1 MNLDSSFCFFKP
13 SLEIFRFAMTPLNS
27 SPRLL
32 SFCFKLVL
40 VLLLAYLL
48 VSGFYMWMIGG
59 TAIYVSSAVLLAITA
74 YTFKIGKYQKLC
86 SVLNVLMSAAAL
98 YFSTAHLFFSPV
110 QFFIFLPALFF
121 AVLAFISQ
129 NKTRSLYKLLIF
141 ISLLIWC
148 SIHFTQLEQLK
159 AYYKTQHTGESW
171 QQFGAL

>member
-1 MNLDSSFCFFKP
+1 
-13 SLEIFRFAMTPLNS
+13 MTPLNS

-48 VSGFYMWMIGG
+48 ISGFYMWMIGG
-59 TAIYVSSAVLLAITA
+59 TAIYVSSALILAITA
-74 YTFKIGKYQKLC
+74 YAFKLGRYQKLC
-86 SVLNVLMSAAAL
+86 CVLNVLMSAAAL

-121 AVLAFISQ
+121 VLLAFTPPD
-129 NKTRSLYKLLIF
+129 KTHNVYKLLIF
-141 ISLLIWC
+141 ISLLIW
-148 SIHFTQLEQLK
+148 SGIHFTQLEQLK

>member
-1 MNLDSSFCFFKP
+1 
-13 SLEIFRFAMTPLNS
+13 MTPLNS

-74 YTFKIGKYQKLC
+74 YTTFKLGKYQKLC
-86 SVLNVLMSAAAL
+86 SILNVLMSAAAL

-110 QFFIFLPALFF
+110 QFFIFVPALFF

-129 NKTRSLYKLLIF
+129 NKTRSLCKLLLF

-148 SIHFTQLEQLK
+148 SIHFTQLEQLQ

>member
-1 MNLDSSFCFFKP
+1 
-13 SLEIFRFAMTPLNS
+13 MTPLNS

-48 VSGFYMWMIGG
+48 LSGFYMWIIGG

-74 YTFKIGKYQKLC
+74 YAFKFGKYQKLC
-86 SVLNVLMSAAAL
+86 AVLNVLMSALAL
-98 YFSTAHLFFSPV
+98 YFSTAHLFFSPI

-121 AVLAFISQ
+121 VMLAFTRLS
-129 NKTRSLYKLLIF
+129 KARSLSKVLIF
-141 ISLLIWC
+141 ISLLVW
-148 SIHFTQLEQLK
+148 SGVHFTQLEQLR

-171 QQFGAL
+171 QQYGAL

>member
-1 MNLDSSFCFFKP
+1 
-13 SLEIFRFAMTPLNS
+13 MTPLNS

-74 YTFKIGKYQKLC
+74 YTFKLGKYQKLC
-86 SVLNVLMSAAAL
+86 SVLNVLMSATAL
-98 YFSTAHLFFSPV
+98 YFSTAHLFFSPI
-110 QFFIFLPALFF
+110 QLFIFLPALFF
-121 AVLAFISQ
+121 AVLAFIYQ
-129 NKTRSLYKLLIF
+129 NKTRSLCKLLLL

-148 SIHFTQLEQLK
+148 SIHFTQLEQLQ
-159 AYYKTQHTGESW
+159 AYYQTQHTGESW

>member
-1 MNLDSSFCFFKP
+1 
-13 SLEIFRFAMTPLNS
+13 MTPLNS
-27 SPRLL
+27 SSRLL

-74 YTFKIGKYQKLC
+74 YTFQLSKYQKLC
-86 SVLNVLMSAAAL
+86 AVLNLLISATTL

-121 AVLAFISQ
+121 VMLAFARF
-129 NKTRSLYKLLIF
+129 NKVRSLSKVLLF
-141 ISLLIWC
+141 ISLLIW
-148 SIHFTQLEQLK
+148 SGVHFTQLKQLQ

-171 QQFGAL
+171 QQYGAL

>member
-1 MNLDSSFCFFKP
+1 
-13 SLEIFRFAMTPLNS
+13 MTPLNS
-27 SPRLL
+27 SSSLL

-59 TAIYVSSAVLLAITA
+59 TSIYVNSAVLLTITA
-74 YTFKIGKYQKLC
+74 YTFKLGKYQKLC
-86 SVLNVLMSAAAL
+86 SVLNLLISAVAL

-121 AVLAFISQ
+121 VLLAFARLEKVRVLSKI
-129 NKTRSLYKLLIF
+129 LILL
-141 ISLLIWC
+141 SLLIWC
-148 SIHFTQLEQLK
+148 SIHFTQLQQLQ

-171 QQFGAL
+171 QQYGAL

>member
-1 MNLDSSFCFFKP
+1 
-13 SLEIFRFAMTPLNS
+13 MTLLNS

-59 TAIYVSSAVLLAITA
+59 TAIYLSSALLLALTA
-74 YTFKIGKYQKLC
+74 YAFKLGKYQKLC
-86 SVLNVLMSAAAL
+86 SVLNVLMSAVAL

-121 AVLAFISQ
+121 VLLAFAYLE
-129 NKTRSLYKLLIF
+129 KVCSLSKVLIF
-141 ISLLIWC
+141 ISLLIW
-148 SIHFTQLEQLK
+148 SGIHFTQLKQLN

-171 QQFGAL
+171 QQYGAL

>member
-1 MNLDSSFCFFKP
+1 
-13 SLEIFRFAMTPLNS
+13 MTPLNS
-27 SPRLL
+27 SSRLL
-32 SFCFKLVL
+32 SLCFKLVL

-74 YTFKIGKYQKLC
+74 YAFKLGKYQKLC
-86 SVLNVLMSAAAL
+86 SVLNLLISAAAL

-121 AVLAFISQ
+121 VLLAFARLE
-129 NKTRSLYKLLIF
+129 KVHSLSKVLLF
-141 ISLLIWC
+141 ISLLIW
-148 SIHFTQLEQLK
+148 SGIHFMQLEQLK